1 MASTPAFPSLP
12 RVGILNTAT
21 ANTNRDGSGTIGTVI
36 TGAAAPG
43 TVINRVVIKAEDDLA
58 DGIIILYLSNDGGTT
73 WFLFDE
79 IDTGDGTNASNTDP
93 GYRYEK
99 AYSDLFLPSASYK
112 LGAAPT
118 VAPTTGDVNIF
129 AFGGDLT

>member
-1 MASTPAFPSLP
+1 MASSPVFPSTLK
-12 RVGILNTAT
+12 VGILNTAT
-21 ANTNRDGSGTIGTVI
+21 ANTNRDGTGTIGTVL
-36 TGAAAPG
+36 TGAAAG
-43 TVINRVVIKAEDDLA
+43 TIVYRVVVKAEDNLA

-79 IDTGDGTNASNTDP
+79 IDTGDGQDGTTTDP

-99 AYSDLFLPSASYK
+99 EYRDLFLPSTSFK

-118 VAPTTGDVNIF
+118 VAPTAGDVNIF
-129 AFGGDLT
+129 AFAGDLT